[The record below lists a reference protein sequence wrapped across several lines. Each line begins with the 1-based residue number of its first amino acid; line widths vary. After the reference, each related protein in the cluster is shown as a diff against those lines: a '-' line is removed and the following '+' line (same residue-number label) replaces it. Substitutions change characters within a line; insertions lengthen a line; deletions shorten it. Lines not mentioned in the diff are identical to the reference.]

1 MPLAVLVLFQCCP
14 GGSGVKNSPANAG
27 VAGSIPGSGRS
38 PGGGHGNPLEHSR
51 LGNPMDRGAWRAA
64 VYGVAKSQTRLITH
78 ARSISTTGVIQRKP
92 RNAILAALGPM
103 QKQRLANVRISGRP
117 SQYFSQT

>member
-1 MPLAVLVLFQCCP
+1 MQELQVRSLGQE
-14 GGSGVKNSPANAG
+14 G
-27 VAGSIPGSGRS
+27 S